1 MLEGYSI
8 AREVTKVT
16 LDCTHHDCRRMS
28 PGVVAQILGD
38 KLEMGPSVLG
48 RHILCYQLAG
58 RQPGTGPGLSVEP
71 SARPGRL
78 ERDLID
84 QPEGPPPGRSTHSG
98 CIQVHYHIPP
108 AVGRTVGSG
117 SHCHILPGGRLGRQ
131 KHRFLPQRILGLR
144 QVRLLMVHSI
154 ASTGVSWKS
163 DTLL

>member
-84 QPEGPPPGRSTHSG
+84 QPEGPPRDVVLILGVSRFITIYRLLLGVLWGLVATVISSLGGAWAGRSIGSSRSVSLG
-98 CIQVHYHIPP
+98 C
-108 AVGRTVGSG
+108 GR
-117 SHCHILPGGRLGRQ
+117 CA
-131 KHRFLPQRILGLR
+131 F
-144 QVRLLMVHSI
+144 
-154 ASTGVSWKS
+154 
-163 DTLL
+163 